1 MTDGDDKSMDDVLAS
16 IRRIVRAEKES
27 GVATATGEEP
37 FDEAGRPSAD
47 EAPLML
53 TPEMRADTGS
63 AHAPGRPELAA
74 DTAEASGAGNESLD
88 RVALGAA
95 VREILPEILPEL
107 LPQLLPELLRGEL
120 TGGPAEQAVRGII
133 RDELTSGQVG
143 RNISQN
149 VLRLIRDEVAKAVQA
164 SR

>member
-1 MTDGDDKSMDDVLAS
+1 MTHSDDKSMDDVLAS

-37 FDEAGRPSAD
+37 FDEAGRRSAD

-53 TPEMRADTGS
+53 TPEMRADGGS
-63 AHAPGRPELAA
+63 AHAQAPARPELAA
-74 DTAEASGAGNESLD
+74 DTAEASGGNEPLD
-88 RVALGAA
+88 RDALRAA
-95 VREILPEILPEL
+95 VREVLAEL
-107 LPQLLPELLRGEL
+107 LPEVLREELS
-120 TGGPAEQAVRGII
+120 GGSAAEAVRGTV
-133 RDELTSGQVG
+133 RDELTNGQVG

-164 SR
+164 AR